1 MIGKTE
7 ADERCI
13 LTLDCTKA
21 GQSEPKDGNDT
32 DKAGITG
39 SGQMWMVT

>member
-32 DKAGITG
+32 DKASITG